1 MPLRVIG
8 YMHQQS
14 TECRRQFLRPHAPR
28 RLKFVRRKLPDSQ
41 RRVFQRR
48 LQFCENVRTPRPRIH
63 LRFQRRNLRRIQR
76 LTLRIPQQ
84 SIQTSRD
91 VPHVKRDRRQSR
103 RPGVQ
108 FLIRQRATPSLQILA
123 RQRQRVQH
131 PALHRR
137 HIRQRPP
144 QPWLRSIL
152 VGHARL
158 QRHVTG
164 LRCKSKSPLW
174 TLRLLCF
181 NRPRWRRCLPIHFL
195 HRLSNLVNIH
205 HWIRHCSADRR
216 LTHLPCVR
224 RRIFRRP

>member
-91 VPHVKRDRRQSR
+91 VPHVKRDRRQLPPAGRSIPHPSAR
-103 RPGVQ
+103 HTIAPNPRPP
-108 FLIRQRATPSLQILA
+108 APA
-123 RQRQRVQH
+123 VQH